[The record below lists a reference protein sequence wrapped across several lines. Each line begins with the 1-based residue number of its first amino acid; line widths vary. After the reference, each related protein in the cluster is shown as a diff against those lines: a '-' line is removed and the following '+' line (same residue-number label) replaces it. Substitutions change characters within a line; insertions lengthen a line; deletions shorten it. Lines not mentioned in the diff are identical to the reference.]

1 MQVNQRAEQG
11 KAQLD
16 ALRKEL
22 SQFTNFVD
30 DVDLKKYQV
39 DKVAH
44 TVKGA
49 LDYFDKIEDIFFG
62 NASNYEGTSLP
73 INRVANDFRIRKNEL
88 TVWAGYKGHGKSALL
103 SQCLLA
109 FMNKGEKVFII
120 SPEFR
125 PEAVIERM
133 IYQRTQ
139 ARDVSPEDIGA
150 YFMLAKETLW
160 LYDNQASLKPDDVI
174 ALCRYAAQEL
184 KVEHIVID
192 SLMKCGIKSDDLNH
206 QKAFVD
212 QIQSISH
219 QHPLHLHLVAHA
231 RKGDSDRT
239 PPRLHD
245 IKGASEIG
253 DMAENVVTVWRNKN
267 KELAPEDHADEPD
280 AIFTVEAQRNAK
292 GWIGSVS
299 LYFDPNSMLFY
310 EPGNAPERTS
320 YVKF

>member
-1 MQVNQRAEQG
+1 MQANSRAQAG
-11 KAQLD
+11 RTQLD
-16 ALRKEL
+16 AYKDEL
-22 SQFTNFVD
+22 SKFANYVD

-39 DKVAH
+39 DNVSHK
-44 TVKGA
+44 VKGA

-62 NASNYEGTSLP
+62 EKSDYQGSEIPL
-73 INRVANDFRIRKNEL
+73 NRIKEDFRIRKHEM
-88 TVWAGYKGHGKSALL
+88 TVWTGYKGHGKSALL

-109 FMNKGEKVFII
+109 FMNAGQKVFVI
-120 SPEFR
+120 SPEFI
-125 PEAVIERM
+125 PEMVLERM

-139 ARDVSPEDIGA
+139 ARDVTADDIGN
-150 YFMLAKETLW
+150 FFFLAKETLW

-174 ALCRYAAQEL
+174 ALCRYAAIEL
-184 KVEHIVID
+184 KVDHIVID
-192 SLMKCGIKSDDLNH
+192 SLMKCGIKSDDFNH

-212 QIQSISH
+212 QVQSIPH
-219 QHPLHLHLVAHA
+219 QYPLHLHLVAHA
-231 RKGDSDRT
+231 RKGDSDRS

-253 DMAENVVTVWRNKN
+253 DMVENVVTVWRNKN
-267 KELAPEDHADEPD
+267 KELAPDDHADEPD

-310 EPGNAPERTS
+310 EPGNAPERAS